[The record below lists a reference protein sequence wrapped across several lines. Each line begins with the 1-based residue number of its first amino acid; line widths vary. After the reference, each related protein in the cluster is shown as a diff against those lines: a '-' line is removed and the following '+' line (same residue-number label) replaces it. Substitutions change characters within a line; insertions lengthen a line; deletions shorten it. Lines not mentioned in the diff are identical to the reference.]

1 MWQELGFEWA
11 RELNQI
17 KSATRIGDIVQGV
30 DLLTVSSD
38 SNTKVSFITHSYNQI
53 SFRLYLCHKAPIIY
67 NFFFFFFKSETKGDM
82 HVDNRKLSFQIEGS

>member
-17 KSATRIGDIVQGV
+17 KSATRIGDIVQGL

-38 SNTKVSFITHSYNQI
+38 SNTK
-53 SFRLYLCHKAPIIY
+53 AIIY
-67 NFFFFFFKSETKGDM
+67 YTLVQPNLF
-82 HVDNRKLSFQIEGS
+82 